1 MVDRCRPA
9 QRDRRRPQRGPVL
22 GKSVLVIAAHP
33 DDEILG
39 PGGTLR
45 RHAEDGDTVHAV
57 IVCEGESIRYQGREV
72 GLADHAGKAAEII
85 GFASIELLGFRDQ
98 HLDTLAL
105 TDLVTPLEKKLRE
118 TSPQVVYT
126 HFYGD
131 LNRDHQIVAEAASVA
146 TRPLE
151 TYIEEVLGFETA
163 SSTEWSPVQRFAP
176 SHFVEISSTLDEKLR
191 AMSCYPSEV
200 RRSPHPRSLESLRS
214 RASYW
219 GSCVLVSAAEAFV
232 VYRRIRRQT
241 SRSAG

>member
-1 MVDRCRPA
+1 V
-9 QRDRRRPQRGPVL
+9 

-33 DDEILG
+33 EDEILG

-45 RHAEDGDTVHAV
+45 RHVLDGDTVHAL
-57 IVCEGESIRYQGREV
+57 IVCEGESMRYQGHEV
-72 GLADHAGKAAEII
+72 SLADHARKAAEII

-98 HLDTLAL
+98 HLETVAL
-105 TDLVTPLEKKLRE
+105 TELITPLEKKMHQ
-118 TSPQVVYT
+118 TTPQLVYT
-126 HFYGD
+126 HFHGD